1 MTFKTEAEF
10 EQAFIETLFN
20 KGWESAVLKNPTEQ
34 DLINNWAKIL
44 FENNSGID
52 RLNGQP
58 LTDSEMAQ
66 ILEQI
71 KNLRT
76 PLALNGFIMVK
87 LFLSNEITQMM
98 QNTWVKKSVSVFMT
112 DSKLQLEK
120 AVTKSYNN
128 LNFQRL
134 HRF

>member
-1 MTFKTEAEF
+1 MTFKSEKEF

-20 KGWESAVLKNPTEQ
+20 KGWENTVIKNPTEQ

-76 PLALNGFIMVK
+76 PLALNGFINGK
-87 LFLSNEITQMM
+87 T
-98 QNTWVKKSVSVFMT
+98 VSI
-112 DSKLQLEK
+112 
-120 AVTKSYNN
+120 
-128 LNFQRL
+128 
-134 HRF
+134 

>member
-71 KNLRT
+71 KKYEAYNEQEETDKRIMLKYLKDFDDVLTRQNEYGHFT
-76 PLALNGFIMVK
+76 SSAFILNK
-87 LFLSNEITQMM
+87 EI
-98 QNTWVKKSVSVFMT
+98 
-112 DSKLQLEK
+112 E
-120 AVTKSYNN
+120 TKC
-128 LNFQRL
+128 L
-134 HRF
+134 

>member
-1 MTFKTEAEF
+1 MTFKTETAF

-20 KGWESAVLKNPTEQ
+20 KGWESTVLKNPTEQ

-58 LTDSEMAQ
+58 PTDSEMAQ

-76 PLALNGFIMVK
+76 PLALNGFINGK
-87 LFLSNEITQMM
+87 LIHFYCI
-98 QNTWVKKSVSVFMT
+98 
-112 DSKLQLEK
+112 
-120 AVTKSYNN
+120 
-128 LNFQRL
+128 
-134 HRF
+134 